1 MKRIA
6 AAILLALACAPASSL
21 AQSNAFEPF
30 TVSDIR
36 VDGLQRISSGTVFT
50 YLPIERGD
58 VIDRARAAEA
68 IRALFR
74 TGFFND
80 VTLTRQGDILVIQIT
95 ERPAINQITLAGNK
109 DIKTEELLKGLRDIG
124 LSEGETF
131 DRLQL
136 ERVTQELVRQ
146 YNNRGKYNVSV
157 EPSVSNLDRNRVD
170 ITINV
175 KEGKAAKI
183 KHINIVGND
192 TYSDDDIL
200 ETWESD
206 TTNWLS
212 WYKRDDQYSR
222 EKLSGDLEKLNA
234 FYLDRGYVDFNVEST
249 QVSISPDRR
258 EMYLTANVR
267 EGDVYTVGDVKISGD
282 TVVPVEELNKLVLI
296 RKGDTFSR
304 RLLEL
309 TADSITS
316 VLSNIGYAF
325 ASVQP
330 IPQIDRDNKVVSLNF
345 FVEPGKRVYV
355 RRVLFKG
362 NTRTSDEVIRRELRQ
377 FEGMWFSQSAV
388 DRSKIRLQR
397 LGFFEDISIET
408 PAVTGTD
415 DQVDVVISMKER
427 TSGSF
432 VFGLGYSQLSGLIT
446 SVSVQQNNFFGTGN
460 RVAFTVQNNDF
471 VKRFDFSYLDPYF
484 TDDGVSLGYNLI
496 YRELDS
502 GEQNVANFTSDNG
515 ALQAVFGIP
524 LTETDTVGL
533 VFGIDRNKVNLFDGR
548 CPINHVNTPPI
559 QLDPLTGQQLPFPDP
574 PEGFIYCNEDGRGAS
589 SPQPFIDYLDALG
602 RKTFNAWRM
611 ELSWARDSRN
621 AFFNPTRGTF
631 QRVAAEVTLPGSTVE
646 YYKLNYQFA
655 RYWPLSRSLVVLTA
669 AEIGYGD
676 SYGKSYTRDVIYPDD
691 VYPGTQ
697 DDDDLPSVITV
708 TADGLPF
715 FENFYAGGVRSIRGF
730 EDNTLGP
737 IDTSRFGSFRQP
749 LGGSF
754 KTTGTVELIF
764 PTLLDSDTTRVS
776 AFFDFGNVY
785 KDFDA
790 FDVGEFR
797 ASAGVALQWQAPI
810 GPIVLNLSA
819 PVRQKDGDQ
828 IERLQFTFGTQF

>member
-1 MKRIA
+1 MKRLA
-6 AAILLALACAPASSL
+6 AAILMALACAPGLIA
-21 AQSNAFEPF
+21 AQALMPTPTQGFDPF
-30 TVSDIR
+30 TVADIR
-36 VDGLQRISSGTVFT
+36 VDGLQRISAGTVFT

-58 VIDRARAAEA
+58 RVDRSRVAEA

-80 VTLTRQGDILVIQIT
+80 IEIERQGDILVVT
-95 ERPAINQITLAGNK
+95 VKERPAINKITLVGNK
-109 DIKTEELLKGLRDIG
+109 DIKSEELLKGLKDIG
-124 LSEGETF
+124 LAEGETF

-136 ERVTQELVRQ
+136 QRVTQELVRQ
-146 YNNRGKYNVSV
+146 YNNRGKYNVSIT
-157 EPSVSNLDRNRVD
+157 PTVSDLDRNRVD
-170 ITINV
+170 LTIDV

-183 KHINIVGND
+183 KHINIVGNE
-192 TYSDDDIL
+192 TFSDEEIT
-200 ETWESD
+200 EGWESG

-212 WYKRDDQYSR
+212 WYRRDDQYSR
-222 EKLSGDLEKLNA
+222 EKLSGDLEKLNS
-234 FYLDRGYVDFNVEST
+234 FYLDRGYVDFNIDST
-249 QVSISPDRR
+249 QVSIGPDRR

-267 EGDVYTVGDVKISGD
+267 EGAVYTISGTRISGD
-282 TVVPVEELNKLVLI
+282 TIIPPEELERLILI
-296 RKGDTFSR
+296 RDGDTFSR

-309 TADSITS
+309 TRDSIIS
-316 VLSNIGYAF
+316 VLANIGYAF
-325 ASVQP
+325 AEVEP
-330 IPQIDRDNKVVSLNF
+330 IPEIDRETRTVKVNF
-345 FVEPGKRVYV
+345 YVQPGKRVYV
-355 RRVLFKG
+355 RRILFQG

-377 FEGMWFSQSAV
+377 FEGMWYSQAAI

-408 PAVTGTD
+408 PQVPGSA

-446 SVSVQQNNFFGTGN
+446 SVSVQQNNFFGSGD
-460 RVAFTVQNNDF
+460 RVGFTVQNNRF

-484 TDDGVSLGYNLI
+484 TDDGISLGYNVI
-496 YRELDS
+496 YRELDQ
-502 GEQNVANFTSDNG
+502 GQANVANFTTDNG
-515 ALQAVFGIP
+515 ALQAVFGLPI
-524 LTETDTVGL
+524 TETDTIGL
-533 VFGIDRNKVNLFDGR
+533 LFGIDRNQ
-548 CPINHVNTPPI
+548 INVTPGV
-559 QLDPLTGQQLPFPDP
+559 TPD
-574 PEGFIYCNEDGRGAS
+574 
-589 SPQPFIDYLDALG
+589 PFIDYIDALG
-602 RKTFNAWRM
+602 RRTFNAWRM

-631 QRVAAEVTLPGSTVE
+631 QRVAAEITLPGSTVE

-655 RYWPLSRSLVVLTA
+655 KYWPLSRSVVLLSA

-676 SYGKSYTRDVIYPDD
+676 SYGDAVTRSFPVTAPNPFDPNGPRVPVLDD
-691 VYPGTQ
+691 NGDPLLRV
-697 DDDDLPSVITV
+697 V
-708 TADGLPF
+708 TADGMPF

-737 IDTSRFGSFRQP
+737 TFQFPGSEFRQP

-754 KTTGTVELIF
+754 KTTGTLELIF

-776 AFFDFGNVY
+776 AFLDFGNVFAST
-785 KDFDA
+785 DD

-810 GPIVLNLSA
+810 GPIILNLST
-819 PVRQKDGDQ
+819 PVKKQDGDE

>member
-80 VTLTRQGDILVIQIT
+80 ISLTRQGDILVIELT

-109 DIKTEELLKGLRDIG
+109 DIKTEELLKGLKDIG

-146 YNNRGKYNVSV
+146 YNNRGKYNVSI
-157 EPSVSNLDRNRVD
+157 EPSVNNLDRNRVD

-183 KHINIVGND
+183 KHINIVGNE
-192 TYSDDDIL
+192 TFSDEEIL
-200 ETWESD
+200 DTWESD

-222 EKLSGDLEKLNA
+222 EKLSGDLEKLNSY
-234 FYLDRGYVDFNVEST
+234 YLDRGYVDFNVEST

-267 EGDVYTVGDVKISGD
+267 EGEIYTVGEVKISGD
-282 TVVPVEELNKLVLI
+282 TIIPIEELNKLVVV
-296 RKGDTFSR
+296 RNGDTFSR

-330 IPQIDRDNKVVSLNF
+330 IPQIDREKRTVSLNF

-355 RRVLFKG
+355 RRMLFKG
-362 NTRTSDEVIRRELRQ
+362 NTRTSDEVIRREMRQ
-377 FEGMWFSQSAV
+377 FEGMWFSQAAI

-502 GEQNVANFTSDNG
+502 GQQNVANYTSDNG

-533 VFGIDRNKVNLFDGR
+533 LIGIDSNQIFAFRNVA
-548 CPINHVNTPPI
+548 
-559 QLDPLTGQQLPFPDP
+559 PDP
-574 PEGFIYCNEDGRGAS
+574 IV
-589 SPQPFIDYLDALG
+589 DYIDALG
-602 RKTFNAWRM
+602 KRTFNAWRA

-631 QRVAAEVTLPGSTVE
+631 QRVAAELTLPGSTIE

-655 RYWPLSRSLVVLTA
+655 RYWPLSPKLVLLTA

-676 SYGKSYTRDVIYPDD
+676 NYDD
-691 VYPGTQ
+691 ARSR
-697 DDDDLPSVITV
+697 DLPLTIEDPNDTDPTDGIDRIPLLDANGNQVFRTV

-715 FENFYAGGVRSIRGF
+715 YENFYAGGVRSIRGF

-737 IDTSRFGSFRQP
+737 TFSFPGGGFRQP

-776 AFFDFGNVY
+776 AFLDFGNVY
-785 KDFDA
+785 EDFDA

-810 GPIVLNLSA
+810 GPIVLNLST
-819 PVRQKDGDQ
+819 PVKKKDGDQ

>member
-6 AAILLALACAPASSL
+6 AAIVLALACAPASSL
-21 AQSNAFEPF
+21 AQSSTQSSTRFEPF

-36 VDGLQRISSGTVFT
+36 IDGLQRISSGTVFT

-58 VIDRARAAEA
+58 VVDQARAAEA

-80 VTLTRQGDILVIQIT
+80 INLTRQGEILVISLT
-95 ERPAINQITLAGNK
+95 ERPAINQITLVGNK
-109 DIKTEELLKGLRDIG
+109 DIKSEELLKGLKDIG

-146 YNNRGKYNVSV
+146 YNNRGKYNVSIN
-157 EPSVSNLDRNRVD
+157 PSVSNLDRNRVD
-170 ITINV
+170 ITIDV

-183 KHINIVGND
+183 KHINIVGNE
-192 TYSDDDIL
+192 TFDDESIL
-200 ETWESD
+200 DTWESD

-212 WYKRDDQYSR
+212 WYNRDDQYSR

-267 EGDVYTVGDVKISGD
+267 EGEVYTFGEVKISGD
-282 TVVPVEELNKLVLI
+282 TIIPIEELNRLVLV

-304 RLLEL
+304 RMLEL

-330 IPQIDRDNKVVSLNF
+330 IPQIDRENRVVSLNF

-355 RRVLFKG
+355 RRILFKG
-362 NTRTSDEVIRRELRQ
+362 NTRTSDEVIRREMRQ
-377 FEGMWFSQSAV
+377 FEGMWFSQAAI

-408 PAVTGTD
+408 PTVPGAD

-432 VFGLGYSQLSGLIT
+432 VFGLGYSQLSGVIT

-471 VKRFDFSYLDPYF
+471 VKRLDFSYLDPYF

-502 GEQNVANFTSDNG
+502 GQQNVANYTSDNG

-533 VFGIDRNKVNLFDGR
+533 LIGIDRNQ
-548 CPINHVNTPPI
+548 INAFRGVT
-559 QLDPLTGQQLPFPDP
+559 PDP
-574 PEGFIYCNEDGRGAS
+574 IV
-589 SPQPFIDYLDALG
+589 DYIDALNK
-602 RKTFNAWRM
+602 RTFNAWRA
-611 ELSWARDSRN
+611 EISWARDSRN

-631 QRVAAEVTLPGSTVE
+631 QRVGAELTLPGSTVE

-655 RYWPLSRSLVVLTA
+655 RYWPLSTKVVLLTA

-676 SYGKSYTRDVIYPDD
+676 NYDKARSRDLPLTIPDPNDTNPDD
-691 VYPGTQ
+691 GIDRIPLLDANGNQVFN
-697 DDDDLPSVITV
+697 TV

-737 IDTSRFGSFRQP
+737 SFQFPGLSGSGFRQS

-754 KTTGTVELIF
+754 KTTGTLELIF

-785 KDFDA
+785 EDLDA

-810 GPIVLNLSA
+810 GPIVLNLST
-819 PVRQKDGDQ
+819 PVKQKDGDQ

>member
-80 VTLTRQGDILVIQIT
+80 ISLTRQGDILVIELT

-109 DIKTEELLKGLRDIG
+109 DIKTEELLKGLKDIG

-146 YNNRGKYNVSV
+146 YNNRGKYNVSI
-157 EPSVSNLDRNRVD
+157 EPSVNNLDRNRVD

-183 KHINIVGND
+183 KHINIVGNE
-192 TYSDDDIL
+192 TFSDEEIL
-200 ETWESD
+200 DTWESD

-222 EKLSGDLEKLNA
+222 EKLSGDLEKLNSY
-234 FYLDRGYVDFNVEST
+234 YLDRGYVDFNVEST

-267 EGDVYTVGDVKISGD
+267 EGEIYTVGEVKISGD
-282 TVVPVEELNKLVLI
+282 TIIPIEELNKLVVV
-296 RKGDTFSR
+296 RNGDTFSR

-330 IPQIDRDNKVVSLNF
+330 IPQIDREKRTVSLNF

-355 RRVLFKG
+355 RRMLFKG
-362 NTRTSDEVIRRELRQ
+362 NTRTSDEVIRREMRQ
-377 FEGMWFSQSAV
+377 FEGMWFSQAAI

-502 GEQNVANFTSDNG
+502 GQQNVANYTSDNG

-533 VFGIDRNKVNLFDGR
+533 LIGIDSNQIFAFRNVA
-548 CPINHVNTPPI
+548 
-559 QLDPLTGQQLPFPDP
+559 PDP
-574 PEGFIYCNEDGRGAS
+574 IV
-589 SPQPFIDYLDALG
+589 DYIDALG
-602 RKTFNAWRM
+602 KRTFNAWRA

-631 QRVAAEVTLPGSTVE
+631 QRVAAELTLPGSTIE

-655 RYWPLSRSLVVLTA
+655 RYWPLSPKLVLLTA

-676 SYGKSYTRDVIYPDD
+676 NYDD
-691 VYPGTQ
+691 ARSR
-697 DDDDLPSVITV
+697 DLPLTIEDPNDTDPTDGIDRIPLLDANGNQVFRTV

-715 FENFYAGGVRSIRGF
+715 YENFYAGGVRSIRGF

-737 IDTSRFGSFRQP
+737 TFSFPGGGFRQP

-776 AFFDFGNVY
+776 AFLYFGNVY
-785 KDFDA
+785 EDFDA

-810 GPIVLNLSA
+810 GPIVLNLST
-819 PVRQKDGDQ
+819 PVKKKDGDQ

>member
-6 AAILLALACAPASSL
+6 AAILMALACAPGLSA
-21 AQSNAFEPF
+21 AQALMPAPSQGFDPF
-30 TVSDIR
+30 TVADIR
-36 VDGLQRISSGTVFT
+36 VDGLQRISAGTVFT

-58 VIDRARAAEA
+58 RIDRARVAEA

-80 VTLTRQGDILVIQIT
+80 IGIERQGDILVIKVS
-95 ERPAINQITLAGNK
+95 ERPAINKITLVGNK
-109 DIKTEELLKGLRDIG
+109 DIKSEELLKGLKDIG
-124 LSEGETF
+124 LAEGETF

-136 ERVTQELVRQ
+136 QRVTQELVRQ
-146 YNNRGKYNVSV
+146 YNNRGKYNVSIT
-157 EPSVSNLDRNRVD
+157 PTVSDLDRNRVD
-170 ITINV
+170 LTIDV

-183 KHINIVGND
+183 KHINIVGNQTFTD
-192 TYSDDDIL
+192 EEIL
-200 ETWESD
+200 EGWESG

-212 WYKRDDQYSR
+212 WYRRDDQYSR

-234 FYLDRGYVDFNVEST
+234 FYLDRGYVDFNIDST
-249 QVSISPDRR
+249 QVSIGPDRR

-267 EGDVYTVGDVKISGD
+267 EGEVYTISGTRISGD
-282 TVVPVEELNKLVLI
+282 TIIPVEELEKLVLI
-296 RKGDTFSR
+296 REGNTFSR

-309 TADSITS
+309 TRDSIIS
-316 VLSNIGYAF
+316 VLANIGYAF
-325 ASVQP
+325 AEVEP
-330 IPQIDRDNKVVSLNF
+330 IPEIDRETRTVKVNF
-345 FVEPGKRVYV
+345 YVQPGKRVYV
-355 RRVLFKG
+355 RRILFEG
-362 NTRTSDEVIRRELRQ
+362 NTRTADEVIRREMRQ
-377 FEGMWFSQSAV
+377 FEGMWYSQAAI

-408 PAVTGTD
+408 PQVPGSQ

-446 SVSVQQNNFFGTGN
+446 SVSVQQNNFFGSGD
-460 RVAFTVQNNDF
+460 RVGFTVQNNRF

-484 TDDGVSLGYNLI
+484 TDDGISLGYNVI
-496 YRELDS
+496 YRELDQ
-502 GEQNVANFTSDNG
+502 GQANIANFTTDNG
-515 ALQAVFGIP
+515 ALQAVFGVPI
-524 LTETDTVGL
+524 TETDTVGV
-533 VFGIDRNKVNLFDGR
+533 VFGIDRNQ
-548 CPINHVNTPPI
+548 INVI
-559 QLDPLTGQQLPFPDP
+559 QNATPDP
-574 PEGFIYCNEDGRGAS
+574 FV
-589 SPQPFIDYLDALG
+589 DYIDALG
-602 RKTFNAWRM
+602 RRTFNAWRT
-611 ELSWARDSRN
+611 EISWARDSRN

-631 QRVAAEVTLPGSTVE
+631 QRVGAEITLPGSTVE
-646 YYKLNYQFA
+646 YYKLSYQFA
-655 RYWPLSRSLVVLTA
+655 KYWPLSRSVVLLSA
-669 AEIGYGD
+669 AEVGYGD
-676 SYGKSYTRDVIYPDD
+676 SYGDAVTRSFEVTAPNPFDPGGPRVPVLDD
-691 VYPGTQ
+691 NGDP
-697 DDDDLPSVITV
+697 LLRTV

-737 IDTSRFGSFRQP
+737 VFQFPGSDFRQP

-754 KTTGTVELIF
+754 KTTGTLELIF

-776 AFFDFGNVY
+776 AFLDFGNVFA
-785 KDFDA
+785 DVDA

-810 GPIVLNLSA
+810 GPIILNLST
-819 PVRQKDGDQ
+819 PVKKGDDDE